1 MTNSYKKNYAGR
13 IIIITTLVSILYAIV
28 RYNIYGGV
36 PWKDLPLFI
45 LNKGISL
52 ASLILLTINF
62 SLGPLKNLG
71 IKVSDKWLDARKPL
85 GITGFLFAFIHV
97 FMSFSILNPDYY
109 AVYFISDGTLS
120 LRGGLS
126 LLGGIVSFIFLWVY
140 NISFKP
146 TIKKDKKIIAI
157 ITSRNFLIYAML
169 FTGMHLFFMGYSGWL
184 TPSKWQMSL
193 APISLISFVIFFI
206 GFLINLIGRK

>member
-1 MTNSYKKNYAGR
+1 MIKPYKKHYAGR
-13 IIIITTLVSILYAIV
+13 IIILTTLFSLLYAIV

-62 SLGPLKNLG
+62 SLSPLNNLG
-71 IKVSDKWLDARKPL
+71 IKVSDKWLDARKL
-85 GITGFLFAFIHV
+85 IGITGFLFAFIHV
-97 FMSFSILNPDYY
+97 FMSFSILNPSYY
-109 AVYFISDGTLS
+109 PVFFIADGTLS
-120 LRGGLS
+120 VRGGLS

-146 TIKKDKKIIAI
+146 TIKEDKKLIAM
-157 ITSRNFLIYAML
+157 ITSRKFLIYAMI
-169 FTGMHLFFMGYSGWL
+169 FTGIHLLFMGYSGWL
-184 TPSKWQMSL
+184 TPNKWQMSL
-193 APISLISFVIFFI
+193 VPISLISFVIFFI